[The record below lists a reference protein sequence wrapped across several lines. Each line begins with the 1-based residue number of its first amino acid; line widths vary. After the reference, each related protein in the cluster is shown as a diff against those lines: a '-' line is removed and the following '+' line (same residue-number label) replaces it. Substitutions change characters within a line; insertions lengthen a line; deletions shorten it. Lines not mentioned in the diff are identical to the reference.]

1 MRKHLIASMAIVVA
15 MAALLATPAAAKDPI
30 VIGVQCD
37 RTGATQIV
45 GTVLCPGFHDYV
57 ALINSKGGV

>member
-1 MRKHLIASMAIVVA
+1 MRKSLTVLIAIAVA
-15 MAALLATPAAAKDPI
+15 MAGLLAPVTPASAGHEI

-45 GTVLCPGFHDYV
+45 GV
-57 ALINSKGGV
+57 AL